1 LIAKLSSSEALADSY
16 LAQRWSSHCSR
27 TGLSLKYF
35 WVFYQTEEQDA
46 LEGSNSWGEIKSLK
60 RRMLRK
66 AEPAKPGPST
76 FWSIL
81 DITASDL

>member
-46 LEGSNSWGEIKSLK
+46 LEGLEQLGRNKIAQTTDAPKG
-60 RRMLRK
+60 
-66 AEPAKPGPST
+66 
-76 FWSIL
+76 
-81 DITASDL
+81 